1 MGQKLIPRNESSIL
15 HARLYPNLW
24 GRFFPGIR
32 TTGPRIKCLELALLL
47 LLLVFGVGCGWM
59 VPPFLYVAWI
69 DRLL

>member
-1 MGQKLIPRNESSIL
+1 MHVSIRIFGDASFL
-15 HARLYPNLW
+15 ASARLD
-24 GRFFPGIR
+24 R
-32 TTGPRIKCLELALLL
+32 LELALL